1 MHKIVFFSAF
11 GKKFSL
17 WTFKTVNYV
26 RNVCIFN
33 KNFFKTDTYNYN
45 LQNTSLIFGTEY
57 YPCVYFAFQPSE
69 GLQWNLIRER
79 FIIFSSI
86 TSNLFCWENEKTFRK
101 SLKNFTGGMFYHK
114 LGNSYEL
121 FFWPE
126 EHGEIQIEM

>member
-1 MHKIVFFSAF
+1 MNFQNCQLCEKCLHIQQE
-11 GKKFSL
+11 
-17 WTFKTVNYV
+17 
-26 RNVCIFN
+26 
-33 KNFFKTDTYNYN
+33 FFKTDTYNYN
-45 LQNTSLIFGTEY
+45 LQNTSLILGTEY

-121 FFWPE
+121 FF
-126 EHGEIQIEM
+126 